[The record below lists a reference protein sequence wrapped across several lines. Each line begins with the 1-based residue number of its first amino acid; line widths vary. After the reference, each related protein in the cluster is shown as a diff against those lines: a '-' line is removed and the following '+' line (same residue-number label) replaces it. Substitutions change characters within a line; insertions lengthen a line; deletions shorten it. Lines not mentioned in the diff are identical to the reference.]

1 MNRKSINMFLSIL
14 LIVYSFI
21 FTNLNAQFKNVNIKI
36 DNQRLKESDKQITS
50 NINESIKNFFLLTNW
65 GDEIHDL
72 AIPLDIQ
79 VLFEGIAD
87 KGSERLFSAQFLFN
101 TGIDQRYF
109 SKTIQFPYSFGQ
121 NINYSP
127 VIFEPLSS
135 ALEFYGSTIIAG
147 ELDTYEKFGGTSF
160 YEKSREIAMRGMSSQ
175 YKRGW
180 SDRLELIDLLTK
192 FRDSRLAKFNFYDG
206 MAYIEEND
214 FNGAQIAFTNMINN
228 LNKTFN
234 RYPREHY
241 TTIFLK
247 GHVEDFI
254 NLNNEFHFK
263 KTILEKLVVFDPDNS
278 KKYQDAISKLR

>member
-1 MNRKSINMFLSIL
+1 
-14 LIVYSFI
+14 
-21 FTNLNAQFKNVNIKI
+21 
-36 DNQRLKESDKQITS
+36 
-50 NINESIKNFFLLTNW
+50 
-65 GDEIHDL
+65 
-72 AIPLDIQ
+72 
-79 VLFEGIAD
+79 
-87 KGSERLFSAQFLFN
+87 
-101 TGIDQRYF
+101 
-109 SKTIQFPYSFGQ
+109 
-121 NINYSP
+121 
-127 VIFEPLSS
+127 
-135 ALEFYGSTIIAG
+135 
-147 ELDTYEKFGGTSF
+147 
-160 YEKSREIAMRGMSSQ
+160 MRGMSSQ

-192 FRDSRLAKFNFYDG
+192 YRDSRLAKFNFYDG

-247 GHVEDFI
+247 GHIEDFI
-254 NLNNEFHFK
+254 NLNNEFDFK